1 MCGKKKS
8 KYSPI
13 WNLSPTS
20 STEILAKDVRHVSV
34 PYYESLSLQK
44 ISEFLNS
51 VQNDVHRYM
60 PDKQEIHKVSR
71 EWICNICASVLKTTF
86 TDWIRVQIEKRNEE
100 LTEKK
105 DLNIE
110 LDADVAAAFRAST
123 AVSRKW

>member
-1 MCGKKKS
+1 M
-8 KYSPI
+8 
-13 WNLSPTS
+13 
-20 STEILAKDVRHVSV
+20 RHVSV

-51 VQNDVHRYM
+51 TQNDVHRYM

-123 AVSRKW
+123 AVSRKSSLPSSP